1 MSKSR
6 NNINVRQIKD
16 QISAQVTSELESI
29 EDIEALKTKRD
40 ELNQQTK
47 RLGQERRQLED
58 EWRSNRERAF
68 EYKTKRDELNSVI
81 QNLKNEKKEYY
92 NKLRDLK
99 TELKTV
105 KQEEETRKK
114 TEKDKKGPTL
124 KKVVGQIQHLEKKII
139 TDTLDIK
146 EENDIIQQIQKLEQ
160 SKSELEA
167 LRNANLSSLKVQKD
181 ITKMRKELD
190 KFNTEIQKY
199 SEESQNY
206 HVLMMELFKENDMKK
221 KELDRIQTEFIESKI
236 TADLYHN
243 KYKDIRSNQKKRKI
257 TRITGGKLSRKQQHQ
272 IQEMTLADALDKKK
286 KGEKLN
292 IFEARALFESGS
304 NNENTKS

>member
-1 MSKSR
+1 MSKR
-6 NNINVRQIKD
+6 NNINVKQIKN
-16 QISAQVTSELESI
+16 QISVQVTAELESI
-29 EDIEALKTKRD
+29 EDVEVLKEKRD

-68 EYKTKRDELNSVI
+68 EYKNKRDELNAVI
-81 QNLKNEKKEYY
+81 QTLKNDKKELY

-99 TELKTV
+99 TELKAA
-105 KQEEETRKK
+105 KQDEETRKK
-114 TEKDKKGPTL
+114 TERNKKGPTL
-124 KKVVGQIQHLEKKII
+124 KKVVGQIRHLEKIII
-139 TDTLDIK
+139 TDTLDMK
-146 EENDIIQQIQKLEQ
+146 EENDIIQQIQKLEHT
-160 SKSELEA
+160 KSELQA
-167 LRNANLSSLKVQKD
+167 QRNANMASLKVQKE
-181 ITKMRKELD
+181 ITKLRKELD
-190 KFNTEIQKY
+190 KFNREIQKN

-221 KELDRIQTEFIESKI
+221 KDLDRIQAEFIESKV

-243 KYKDIRSNQKKRKI
+243 KFKALRSTQKKRKI
-257 TRITGGKLSRKQQHQ
+257 TRISGGRLSRKQQHQ

-304 NNENTKS
+304 NENSNE